1 MSLVSSAQIEGIR
14 RKNEFS
20 CFCQLVTL
28 LSPLLRAGMCWPLF
42 PLHHGSVGS
51 FWEVVAGF
59 INSASCLLGQA
70 CSQLFFFPVF
80 FLAFCG
86 RLVRRS
92 FLGAPPPPEW
102 DCLSLLPAR
111 EVWGE
116 ARWVGLRR
124 IRPLTLFSKLSY
136 SLTILRALKV
146 NWVFSQI

>member
-92 FLGAPPPPEW
+92 FLGAPPPPSETASLCCQHGKSGVRQGEW
-102 DCLSLLPAR
+102 DYGESVLWPCFPSWVILWQF
-111 EVWGE
+111 WGL
-116 ARWVGLRR
+116 W
-124 IRPLTLFSKLSY
+124 K
-136 SLTILRALKV
+136 
-146 NWVFSQI
+146 

>member
-1 MSLVSSAQIEGIR
+1 MSLVSSARIEGIR

-92 FLGAPPPPEW
+92 FLGAPPPPRVRLP
-102 DCLSLLPAR
+102 LSVASTGSLG
-111 EVWGE
+111 WGKVSGITE
-116 ARWVGLRR
+116 NPSSDPVFQAE
-124 IRPLTLFSKLSY
+124 LFSENFEGFESKLG
-136 SLTILRALKV
+136 
-146 NWVFSQI
+146 F